1 MKKVLSVAVLSLCVL
16 GTAASASAYFDPGTL
31 TQVVY
36 QEVDAINFGTVE
48 YGTDLGNV
56 KTFDV
61 STASNYLAAPVG
73 NVTKGNLN
81 WSDLRLAY
89 FASNY
94 NGTSSGFYFATT
106 SPIVTG
112 ASIKQITPFDSAAD
126 ATYWHYDNIN
136 SSGTQTVLS
145 TPADLN
151 SYDTTMNGL
160 SKGPG
165 QYAGLNSPAPE
176 LGEANLGALDT
187 QDYVDMYLYKVGY
200 DGGWKVIPGNGTD
213 YVAKMQFN
221 ADGSTIINPTSSPV
235 PVPTSVLLFG
245 SGLLG
250 LFGFRRKES

>member
-1 MKKVLSVAVLSLCVL
+1 MKKVISAAVLSLCVL
-16 GTAASASAYFDPGTL
+16 GSAASASAYFDSGTL

-36 QEVDAINFGTVE
+36 QEIDALNYGTVE

-61 STASNYLAAPVG
+61 STASNYLAAPAG
-73 NVTKGNLN
+73 SVTKGSLN

-94 NGTSSGFYFATT
+94 DGTASGFYFATT
-106 SPIVTG
+106 STIATG
-112 ASIKQITPFDSAAD
+112 ASTAQINPFNAAAD
-126 ATYWHYDNIN
+126 AIDWHYSNG
-136 SSGTQTVLS
+136 GTQTVLS

-151 SYDTTMNGL
+151 SYDTAMNGS

-165 QYAGLNSPAPE
+165 QYAGLNSPAPA

-187 QDYVDMYLYKVGY
+187 QNYVDMYLYKVGY
-200 DGGWKVIPGNGTD
+200 DGGWKMIPGNGTD
-213 YVAKMQFN
+213 YVAKLQFN

-235 PVPTSVLLFG
+235 PVPASVLLFG